1 MEMNVLDENDVY
13 IYNEWANSNDNNERD
28 FVNDWNQ
35 FDSNLGNTDDFNFDN
50 MDFDHLATN
59 TLSLGGDDFV
69 QKYSP
74 ESSDSGNYSP
84 TSSLAD
90 TFNAAETW
98 NAPSNPIVHNEFT
111 NQSYTQE
118 RVPLQS
124 FNEVPKIV
132 TTNNNYSAVTN
143 QFEIAKRPTNECY
156 FTASTPATCASVVFA
171 RPMETLALVP
181 TIASNAQTFVI
192 ASTSAVKM
200 EPILTPIKQLQ
211 PVAMTSTVNVN
222 PHKNSATTVED
233 DYSKKLE
240 DRRLRNRAA
249 AQASRTRK
257 RLQMDEMKEK
267 LLEVESER
275 DQLRLENEAL
285 RKRIEE
291 LEQEKLS
298 YGGPSR
304 PKKSRA
310 VAGVCLA
317 MCALVF
323 TFYGSVPENYLSDST
338 ELQFS
343 QQGVI
348 EKSPELMFLKR
359 HGRSLASV
367 SDYDGVTNDYQM
379 PTNSSNPICPTSL
392 NMTEKMRL
400 NDDISS
406 WINRHEQM
414 NLVEIRKGLSPFLIY
429 NSPNAVNFNRSAVQ
443 KVELLSNSTE
453 LVQITNEERRNRRI
467 ARRNS
472 LIANRQLARE
482 NLNKKSVVEGKIKI
496 DKRLVKDYDHRNTTA
511 LVNGSDY
518 QLSVRSQFEND
529 LMEQLASTIQ
539 QHNDTLYVVTM
550 KEYFLLPTLHRNIT
564 NSPKLSIV
572 FPALIDPTNNSNQI
586 KMMRIDCQIVGTE
599 LLDVP
604 QILASVLNQSTAN

>member
-1 MEMNVLDENDVY
+1 MDMDVLDDSDVRTYDAWVNSIHND
-13 IYNEWANSNDNNERD
+13 EHG
-28 FVNDWNQ
+28 FVNGWNQ
-35 FDSNLGNTDDFNFDN
+35 FDSNLGSTDDFNFDN
-50 MDFDHLATN
+50 ADFEHLTTN
-59 TLSLGGDDFV
+59 DLSLGADDFV

-90 TFNAAETW
+90 NFNAAETW
-98 NAPSNPIVHNEFT
+98 NATSNSIVHNEFT

-118 RVPLQS
+118 KVPLQS
-124 FNEVPKIV
+124 FNEVQKIV

-143 QFEIAKRPTNECY
+143 QFEVAKRPTNECY
-156 FTASTPATCASVVFA
+156 YAASTPATCASVVFA
-171 RPMETLALVP
+171 RPMETLTLVP
-181 TIASNAQTFVI
+181 TIATNAQTFVI

-211 PVAMTSTVNVN
+211 PVTMTSTVNVN
-222 PHKNSATTVED
+222 QHKKPATTVED

-275 DQLRLENEAL
+275 DKLRLENEAL
-285 RKRIEE
+285 RKRVEE

-298 YGGPSR
+298 CGGPSR
-304 PKKSRA
+304 SKKSRA
-310 VAGVCLA
+310 VAGACLA

-367 SDYDGVTNDYQM
+367 SDYEGVPNDYRT
-379 PTNSSNPICPTSL
+379 PTNSSHHACPTSL

-482 NLNKKSVVEGKIKI
+482 NLSKKPVIEEKTKI
-496 DKRLVKDYDHRNTTA
+496 DKRNTTA

-518 QLSVRSQFEND
+518 QLLVRSQFEND